1 MERIEHHASF
11 DGWQDVYQH
20 ESTTLGCTMK
30 VGVYLPPQ
38 AQHGKVPVLYWLSGL
53 TCTEQNFITKAAV
66 QRYAAEH
73 GIAVVAP
80 DSSARGEGVADDPA
94 YDLGRGRV
102 STSTPHRNPG
112 LRIIGCTTTSCRN
125 CRR

>member
-38 AQHGKVPVLYWLSGL
+38 AQHGNHSIGY
-53 TCTEQNFITKAAV
+53 
-66 QRYAAEH
+66 
-73 GIAVVAP
+73 
-80 DSSARGEGVADDPA
+80 RG
-94 YDLGRGRV
+94 
-102 STSTPHRNPG
+102 S
-112 LRIIGCTTTSCRN
+112 RIIMHAIADKEPTALDKSGSLD
-125 CRR
+125 

>member
-38 AQHGKVPVLYWLSGL
+38 AQHSKVPVLYWLSGL
-53 TCTEQNFITKAAV
+53 TCT
-66 QRYAAEH
+66 
-73 GIAVVAP
+73 
-80 DSSARGEGVADDPA
+80 
-94 YDLGRGRV
+94 
-102 STSTPHRNPG
+102 
-112 LRIIGCTTTSCRN
+112 
-125 CRR
+125 

>member
-53 TCTEQNFITKAAV
+53 TCTEQNFITKPPSSATRPNMALPSS
-66 QRYAAEH
+66 RP
-73 GIAVVAP
+73 IAVLAAKALP
-80 DSSARGEGVADDPA
+80 TILPMTSD
-94 YDLGRGRV
+94 RGRV